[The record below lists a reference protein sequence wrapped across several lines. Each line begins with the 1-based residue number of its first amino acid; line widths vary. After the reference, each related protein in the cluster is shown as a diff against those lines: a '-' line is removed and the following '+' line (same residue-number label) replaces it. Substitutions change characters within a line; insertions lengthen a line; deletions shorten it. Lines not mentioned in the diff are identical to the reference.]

1 MAEYITGD
9 CHGDFQKVEVF
20 CRRMQ
25 TTIEDCMII
34 LGDAGINYCMDH
46 RDTERKKYLAGLPI
60 TVFCV
65 YGNHEERPS
74 NISSYR
80 KKKWKNGTVYFEP
93 EYPNLIFAKDGEI
106 YEFSGKKVLVI
117 GGAGSPDKAYRMM
130 AGLPWFEDEQP
141 NESIKNYTEQQI
153 ADSRWK
159 VDYVL
164 SHTCPLVYRPE
175 KSLYTL
181 SDPKSIDLSTERW
194 LETLA
199 ANLQYERWYFGH
211 YHDNR
216 VYVDAE
222 MLYDAI
228 KLLGLKETLQKQGRP
243 EYRKDEAV
251 IFSTKING
259 MEVDGYGTIKQVHA
273 YGTKVMDRE
282 ATYDIY
288 GIKSGGAGAKE
299 LFENIAESQLMSA
312 IL

>member
-117 GGAGSPDKAYRMM
+117 GGAGSPY
-130 AGLPWFEDEQP
+130 FQ
-141 NESIKNYTEQQI
+141 
-153 ADSRWK
+153 SRK
-159 VDYVL
+159 Y
-164 SHTCPLVYRPE
+164 
-175 KSLYTL
+175 LYL
-181 SDPKSIDLSTERW
+181 
-194 LETLA
+194 
-199 ANLQYERWYFGH
+199 
-211 YHDNR
+211 YHFHL
-216 VYVDAE
+216 
-222 MLYDAI
+222 MHWIL
-228 KLLGLKETLQKQGRP
+228 
-243 EYRKDEAV
+243 
-251 IFSTKING
+251 
-259 MEVDGYGTIKQVHA
+259 H
-273 YGTKVMDRE
+273 
-282 ATYDIY
+282 
-288 GIKSGGAGAKE
+288 KE
-299 LFENIAESQLMSA
+299 LYKYSHFCVDCH
-312 IL
+312 

>member
-9 CHGDFQKVEVF
+9 CHGDFQKVEAF

-117 GGAGSPDKAYRMM
+117 GGAG
-130 AGLPWFEDEQP
+130 
-141 NESIKNYTEQQI
+141 
-153 ADSRWK
+153 
-159 VDYVL
+159 
-164 SHTCPLVYRPE
+164 
-175 KSLYTL
+175 
-181 SDPKSIDLSTERW
+181 
-194 LETLA
+194 
-199 ANLQYERWYFGH
+199 
-211 YHDNR
+211 
-216 VYVDAE
+216 
-222 MLYDAI
+222 
-228 KLLGLKETLQKQGRP
+228 
-243 EYRKDEAV
+243 
-251 IFSTKING
+251 
-259 MEVDGYGTIKQVHA
+259 
-273 YGTKVMDRE
+273 
-282 ATYDIY
+282 
-288 GIKSGGAGAKE
+288 AKE